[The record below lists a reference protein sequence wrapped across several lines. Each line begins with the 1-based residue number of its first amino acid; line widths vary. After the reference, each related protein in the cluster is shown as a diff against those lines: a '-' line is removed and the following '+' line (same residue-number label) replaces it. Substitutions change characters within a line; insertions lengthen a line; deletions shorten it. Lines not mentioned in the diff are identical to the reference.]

1 MGKQPKPGQSNQL
14 VLSAILA
21 PLVSLVVI
29 RQITPFSM
37 SKFQA
42 AKVSETGTLYPS
54 CNDVLPVSC
63 NIPRRNCSHHSET
76 YMFLLNY
83 MDNQLFFSSTASHWE
98 NHDLIAKLE
107 SYLPSALSPWPWA
120 GPLISQGHG
129 GDNPELSFWQ
139 QTLLSGREILRNVSC
154 CYQANWVMWSKD
166 HCIFSYFKF
175 RENITAN
182 FQTHF
187 KNIFPFWLHKI

>member
-42 AKVSETGTLYPS
+42 AKVSETGTLSPS

-98 NHDLIAKLE
+98 KPWSDCKIRI
-107 SYLPSALSPWPWA
+107 LPTFSSFTMPLGRSPHLSGTWRWQSWA
-120 GPLISQGHG
+120 QLLAANSSFWKG
-129 GDNPELSFWQ
+129 NPEECLM
-139 QTLLSGREILRNVSC
+139 LLPG
-154 CYQANWVMWSKD
+154 
-166 HCIFSYFKF
+166 
-175 RENITAN
+175 
-182 FQTHF
+182 
-187 KNIFPFWLHKI
+187 